1 MVVKEI
7 PLWFFNRC
15 SAAKISITLKYLEK
29 VGFTPLCIYV
39 YYRKITY
46 KMGFF
51 PQNQSFFTS
60 FSLEEVRIEQ
70 V

>member
-1 MVVKEI
+1 MV
-7 PLWFFNRC
+7 FNRC
-15 SAAKISITLKYLEK
+15 AATTISITLKCLEK

-39 YYRKITY
+39 YYRKITC

-51 PQNQSFFTS
+51 TQIQSFFIS
-60 FSLEEVRIEQ
+60 FSLEEVRNEQ